1 MSRLGDVPLKDLIQK
16 FYQAKNASKDL
27 YLFFSGKTFEEMIPA
42 EDIFITIYS
51 ILAITGFI
59 ANLTMILIVLCS
71 KSLRNM
77 PYNILLLNLLVS
89 NILMAIFCI
98 PFTLIGLLERNWT
111 LGWFLCKTIPGIQ
124 VSARL
129 VFSFLYFS
137 SVFFDSF
144 FFFSSFLFMKKS
156 FFCG

>member
-1 MSRLGDVPLKDLIQK
+1 MNELADVSLKDPIQK
-16 FYQAKNASKDL
+16 FYEAKNASKDL
-27 YLFFSGKTFEEMIPA
+27 YLFFSGKTFEEMIPV

-89 NILMAIFCI
+89 NILMAMFCI

-124 VSARL
+124 VSVRL
-129 VFSFLYFS
+129 ILFHFCFIFFL
-137 SVFFDSF
+137 SVR
-144 FFFSSFLFMKKS
+144 K
-156 FFCG
+156 